1 MPVEDVRGAEKITT
15 QEELNDHYGEQSV
28 HVKKKEMT
36 HIDSFA
42 RRYIELSPFCAIA
55 SSGPKGTTVSPR
67 GDAPGFIRVLDEKT
81 LALPDR
87 PGNNRVDTLTNVL
100 ADGQVGLLFLV
111 PGLNEFL
118 RVNGRARITTDEE
131 TLKPLSAKGKLPL
144 SALIV
149 DVDAVFFH
157 CGKAV
162 LRSKIWDLETQVER
176 RSFPTLG
183 QIYAGRFAEF
193 DAGEIDHNVG
203 EAYKNHLY

>member
-1 MPVEDVRGAEKITT
+1 MPVEDARKTEKISS
-15 QEELNDHYGEQSV
+15 QEELNDHYGEQSR

-36 HIDSFA
+36 YIDSFA
-42 RRYIELSPFCAIA
+42 KQYIELSPFCTIA

-67 GDAPGFIRVLDEKT
+67 GDAPGFVHVLDEKT

-87 PGNNRVDTLTNVL
+87 PGNNRVDTMTNIL

-118 RVNGRARITTDEE
+118 RVNGRARITSDEE

-157 CGKAV
+157 CGKAI
-162 LRSKIWDLETQVER
+162 LRSKLWAPETQVDR
-176 RSFPTLG
+176 KAFPTLG
-183 QIYAGRFAEF
+183 QIYAGRFKEF
-193 DAGEIDHNVG
+193 NAGEIDQNIG
-203 EAYKNHLY
+203 EAYKKHLY